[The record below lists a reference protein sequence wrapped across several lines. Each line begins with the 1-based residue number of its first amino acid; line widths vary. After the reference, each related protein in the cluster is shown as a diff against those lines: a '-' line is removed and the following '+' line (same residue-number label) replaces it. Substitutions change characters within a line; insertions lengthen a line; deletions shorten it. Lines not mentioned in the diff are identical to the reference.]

1 MHLPTQLTTCSN
13 NVQVVRRSHQ
23 TNGAKLVLLL
33 VQTSPDKKQHGQ
45 PHTRQSLPWPRLC
58 HLYYHEVCLS
68 RLHDVDQLK
77 RPSTYGGVVEAED
90 GNGTVYWLPRN
101 QYPLGLWK
109 ELKSGMITLPFQVG
123 FRPLSRIVRHYH
135 ESEKY
140 TLEHASANAG
150 WICVVGVAP
159 EGQGK
164 GHCRRMM
171 ETAIDAMRAQGMDEI
186 WLTTDKDVNVTIY
199 KKLGFQVMTEKV
211 ISSSGV
217 KSWTMKY
224 V

>member
-1 MHLPTQLTTCSN
+1 MVNLTLVSRSLGRAFVNYPIMNFAFQGYTDAEQLQGLTALWYKVAAAS
-13 NVQVVRRSHQ
+13 
-23 TNGAKLVLLL
+23 
-33 VQTSPDKKQHGQ
+33 
-45 PHTRQSLPWPRLC
+45 
-58 HLYYHEVCLS
+58 
-68 RLHDVDQLK
+68 
-77 RPSTYGGVVEAED
+77 STYSGVVEVED
-90 GNGTVYWLPRN
+90 GNGAICWLPRN